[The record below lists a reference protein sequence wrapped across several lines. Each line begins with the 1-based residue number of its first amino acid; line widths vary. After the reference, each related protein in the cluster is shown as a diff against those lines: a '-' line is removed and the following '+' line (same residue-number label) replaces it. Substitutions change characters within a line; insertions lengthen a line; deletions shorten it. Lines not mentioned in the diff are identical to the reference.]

1 MNLIPYSKQQIN
13 NIDIEAVVNALKSAW
28 LTQGPVLEQF
38 ERAVAEYCGARY
50 AVAVSNGTAALH
62 IACIAA
68 GLGKDDILWT
78 SPNTF
83 VASANCALYCGARP
97 GFVDIDPRTY
107 NMSISELEAKL
118 FEKKKT
124 GHLPK
129 IVIPVHFAG
138 QSCEMEQIYSLS
150 KKYDF
155 ITIEDA
161 CHALGGSYKES
172 KIGSCKFS
180 DITVFSFHP
189 VKTITTGEG
198 GMVLTNNENLYQKL
212 IRLRTH
218 GITKNT
224 EFIQGKVLSA
234 WCYEQIELGFNYR
247 LTDIQA
253 ALGCSQMLRLNAFVE
268 RRRRLA
274 KRYDALLKSLPLV
287 LPYQH
292 PDSNSAFHLYPVRLK
307 LNEISKSREQV
318 FDELRKADIGV
329 NVHYIPVHTQPFY
342 QRLGFKTGDFPV
354 AEGYYQEAISLP
366 LYYDLTDDN
375 QDFVISIVSKVLA

>member
-13 NIDIEAVVNALKSAW
+13 HDDVEAVVNVLRSGW
-28 LTQGPVLEQF
+28 LTQGSVPEEF
-38 ERAVAEYCGARY
+38 ERAVSEYCGARY
-50 AVAVSNGTAALH
+50 AVAVSSGTAALH
-62 IACIAA
+62 IACLAT
-68 GLGKDDILWT
+68 GLGKGDILWT

-97 GFVDIDPRTY
+97 DFVDIDSRTY
-107 NMSISELEAKL
+107 NISIDELEAKL
-118 FEKKKT
+118 SKKKKT
-124 GHLPK
+124 GRLPK
-129 IVIPVHFAG
+129 IVVPVHFAG
-138 QSCEMEQIYSLS
+138 QSCEMEQIHSLS
-150 KKYDF
+150 KKYGF

-161 CHALGGSYKES
+161 CHALGGSYKEN
-172 KIGSCKFS
+172 KIGSCNFS

-198 GMVLTNNENLYQKL
+198 GMVLTNSENLYQKL
-212 IRLRTH
+212 SRLRTH

-224 EFIQGKVLSA
+224 AFMQGKVPGA
-234 WCYEQIELGFNYR
+234 WYYEQIELGFHYR

-274 KRYDALLKSLPLV
+274 KRYDTFLKSLPLV

-292 PDSNSAFHLYPVRLK
+292 PDANSAFHLYPVRLK
-307 LNEISKSREQV
+307 LNEISKSREQI
-318 FDELRKADIGV
+318 FDELRDAGIGI

-342 QRLGFKTGDFPV
+342 RQLGFKTGDFPI

-366 LYYDLTDDN
+366 LYYDLTDDD
-375 QDFVISIVSKVLA
+375 QDFVISMVSKVLA

>member
-1 MNLIPYSKQQIN
+1 MILIPYNKQQIN

-62 IACIAA
+62 IACLAA

-83 VASANCALYCGARP
+83 IASANCALYCGARP
-97 GFVDIDPRTY
+97 DFVDIDPRTY

-118 FEKKKT
+118 FKKKKT

-155 ITIEDA
+155 IAIEDA

-224 EFIQGKVLSA
+224 EFIQGKVLGA

-318 FDELRKADIGV
+318 FDELRKAGIGV

-375 QDFVISIVSKVLA
+375 QDFVISIASKVLA